1 MPNTNKYYPFNN
13 IINNP
18 SGGSNQFVIRR
29 YGRSYNNQIINGQ
42 RNGLPNIRMNFIKS
56 NNWYYKSH
64 TAVGRVGQSSQAG
77 NLNAI
82 RRRV

>member
-1 MPNTNKYYPFNN
+1 MTQTNIFYPHNN
-13 IINNP
+13 FSNNP
-18 SGGSNQFVIRR
+18 SAGSSQFVLRR
-29 YGRSYNNQIINGQ
+29 YGRNYNNQIINGQ

-64 TAVGRVGQSSQAG
+64 TAYGRVGQSSQAG
-77 NLNAI
+77 NLNAL